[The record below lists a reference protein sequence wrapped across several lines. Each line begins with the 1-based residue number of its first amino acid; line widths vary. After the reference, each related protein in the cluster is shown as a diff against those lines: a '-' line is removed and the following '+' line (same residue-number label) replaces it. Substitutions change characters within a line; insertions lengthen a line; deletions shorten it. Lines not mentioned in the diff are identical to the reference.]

1 MRRPTPQGGCDIVR
15 AVASLGDEDG
25 DDELV
30 RTDALPAL
38 RVQRVRTRLVVLSGP
53 DAGRDWPLMP
63 GRYRV
68 GSGRDADIL
77 LSDRAVSRQHLLLE
91 VNESG
96 VRAVDPGSRNGSF
109 CEGMRFQELEVRTGA
124 VLKLGTTELKLM
136 PESERPRARPLSARS
151 AFGALVGNSR
161 RMREL
166 FTLLERLS
174 AGESDVL
181 IQGETGT
188 GKELCA
194 EAIHTHSPRARGPFV
209 IADLAGI
216 APALLESE
224 LFGHVKGAFTGAHAD
239 RAGAFERAHG
249 GTLFLDEVGELP
261 LEVQPRL
268 LRALERRQ
276 VKRVGSND
284 YRTFDVRVVAATH
297 QDLEGSVQ
305 TGRFRGDLFHRLA
318 VLRVGLPPLRE
329 RLEDVPLLVDTVLQ
343 RMGRPPSALSDQT
356 RALLAQYPW
365 PGNVRELRNVV
376 DRVVNLGDEAL
387 PDLPDL
393 PSHAEDPTTLPPPS
407 DDPESTRPI
416 SLDLPFKEAKDRIIE
431 GFERDYLRALIDRC
445 EGNVSRAAREA
456 GIDRVYLRKL
466 LRKHGLDTSP
476 A

>member
-1 MRRPTPQGGCDIVR
+1 MLR

-25 DDELV
+25 DELV
-30 RTDALPAL
+30 RTDALPAI
-38 RVQRVRTRLVVLSGP
+38 RTPRVRTRLAVLNGP
-53 DAGRDWPLMP
+53 DAGKAYPLLP
-63 GRYRV
+63 GRYRI
-68 GSGRDADIL
+68 GSEATSDIVL
-77 LSDRAVSRQHLLLE
+77 PDRAVSRQHLLLE
-91 VNESG
+91 VRDDG

-109 CEGMRFQELEVRTGA
+109 CEGMRFSELEVRPGA
-124 VLKLGTTELKLM
+124 VLTLGTTELKLV
-136 PESERPRARPLSARS
+136 PEGEKSRSMPLSTRGS
-151 AFGALVGNSR
+151 FGGLVGNSR
-161 RMREL
+161 RMREV
-166 FTLLERLS
+166 FTLLERLA

-194 EAIHTHSPRARGPFV
+194 EAIHAHSARSKGPFV

-216 APALLESE
+216 APSLLESE
-224 LFGHVKGAFTGAHAD
+224 LFGHVKGAFTGANTD

-276 VKRVGSND
+276 VKRVGAND
-284 YRTFDVRVVAATH
+284 YRTVNVRVVAATH
-297 QDLEGSVQ
+297 QDLEGAVKN
-305 TGRFRGDLFHRLA
+305 GGFRGDLFHRLA
-318 VLRVGLPPLRE
+318 VLRAVLPPLRE
-329 RLEDVPLLVDTVLQ
+329 HPEDIPLLIDTVLT

-376 DRVVNLGDEAL
+376 DRVVNLGEEAL
-387 PDLPDL
+387 PDIPDV
-393 PSHAEDPTTLPPPS
+393 PARAVD
-407 DDPESTRPI
+407 DDPESTVPMA
-416 SLDLPFKEAKDRIIE
+416 LDLPFKEAKERLIE
-431 GFERDYLRALIDRC
+431 GFERDYLRTLLERC
-445 EGNVSRAAREA
+445 EGNVSRASREA

-466 LRKHGLDTSP
+466 LRKHGLDS